1 MKKCNDIIH
10 DYIFH
15 VIKFGRKLIEYQ
27 NQAKLLFKKL
37 NFQSPKQCTIESV
50 PYYFQ

>member
-1 MKKCNDIIH
+1 MCYLDIF
-10 DYIFH
+10 IFAIQ
-15 VIKFGRKLIEYQ
+15 VGRKLIEYQ

>member
-1 MKKCNDIIH
+1 MYGTIKNT
-10 DYIFH
+10 IFILQ
-15 VIKFGRKLIEYQ
+15 VGRKLIEYQ

-37 NFQSPKQCTIESV
+37 NIQSPKQCTIESV